1 MRIVFNNMNKLNTLN
16 RNSALPI
23 SVVLIAT
30 LLVWTLGLSTW
41 INYAHAQL
49 TSVKDTLSD
58 SDLSVASKHVISFTT
73 ASAVAAAG
81 TIKIQLD
88 PATSLF
94 TEAFSSATTTDITV
108 TGMTLV
114 SACGAPDAEV
124 TVAGNYNGGSDE
136 NLTFTVCAGDTV
148 TAGAK
153 VVTVGAST
161 LLWTNPG
168 VAASYQIKITA
179 GSDTD
184 SARVAIIDDVTV
196 TAAVDTTLTFT
207 ISGVASG
214 QANANGEAGN
224 TDVTTTSTS
233 IPWGTL
239 AADTAKEARQDL
251 ALTTNAAAGFT
262 VTLFQDQNL
271 TSASNADID
280 KFKDGVDGAA
290 AAWASP
296 TGTLGTENSYG
307 HMGVTSEDA
316 TLVGGDTFGSALY
329 DALGVSATPLE
340 VFYHDGPADGS
351 TANKG
356 ATKIGFKIQVSGLQE
371 AGTDYTNTL
380 TYIATP
386 IF

>member
-1 MRIVFNNMNKLNTLN
+1 MNKINTLN
-16 RNSALPI
+16 KNFAFPI
-23 SVVLIAT
+23 SIVLIAT
-30 LLVWTLGLSTW
+30 LLVWGLGLSAW

-73 ASAVAAAG
+73 ASTVAAG
-81 TIKIQLD
+81 QTIKIQLD

-94 TEAFSSATTTDITV
+94 TEAFSSATTTDITA

-114 SACGAPDAEV
+114 AACGGGSDEV

-148 TAGAK
+148 TTGAK
-153 VVTVGAST
+153 VVTVGASA

-168 VAASYQIKITA
+168 VAASYGIKITS

-214 QANANGEAGN
+214 STNANGEAGT

-271 TSASNADID
+271 ISASGADID
-280 KFKDGVDGAA
+280 KFKDGVDGVA

-296 TGTLGTENSYG
+296 TGTLGSEDTYG

-316 TLVGGDTFGSALY
+316 TLVGGDTFGSAFY

>member
-1 MRIVFNNMNKLNTLN
+1 MIKLNTLN
-16 RNSALPI
+16 RNFALPI
-23 SVVLIAT
+23 SVILIAA
-30 LLVWTLGLSTW
+30 LLVWALGLSIWT
-41 INYAHAQL
+41 NFAYAQL

-58 SDLSVASKHVISFTT
+58 SDLSALSKHVISFTT
-73 ASAVAAAG
+73 ASAVTAG
-81 TIKIQLD
+81 QTIKIQLD
-88 PATSLF
+88 PTTSLF

-114 SACGAPDAEV
+114 SACGVPDTEV

-148 TAGAK
+148 IAGAK
-153 VVTVGAST
+153 TITAGAST

-179 GSDTD
+179 GSQTD
-184 SARVAIIDDVTV
+184 STRVAIIDDVTV

-214 QANANGEAGN
+214 QTNANGVAGT

-239 AADTAKEARQDL
+239 AANTAKAARQDL
-251 ALTTNAAAGFT
+251 ALTTNAANGFT

-271 TSASNADID
+271 TSASGADID
-280 KFKDGVDGAA
+280 KFKDGTDGAA
-290 AAWASP
+290 AAWAAP
-296 TGTLGTENSYG
+296 TGTLGTENTYG

-316 TLVGGDTFGSALY
+316 NLSGGDTFAAALF

-340 VFYHDGPADGS
+340 VFYHTGPADGS
-351 TANKG
+351 TADKG
-356 ATKIGFKIQVSGLQE
+356 ATKIGFKIEVSGLQE